1 MEFHKPKLIIIAGPN
16 GSGKTSLT
24 SQILKHEWI
33 ENCIY
38 INPDN
43 IAEEKFDGW
52 NDLNSVLKAAQFA
65 QELREKCVVN
75 QESFIFETVLSANDK
90 IEFIKK
96 AKSSGYFIR
105 LFFVGT
111 NHPSINASRIVSR
124 VLEGGHDVPI
134 TKIIS
139 RYSKSIA
146 SCVALAQIVNRLYI
160 YDNSEDFV
168 QPKLLFRT
176 KNGVVEKF
184 YSKINPWAQPIFES
198 CH

>member
-75 QESFIFETVLSANDK
+75 QESFIFETVLSAN
-90 IEFIKK
+90 
-96 AKSSGYFIR
+96 
-105 LFFVGT
+105 
-111 NHPSINASRIVSR
+111 H
-124 VLEGGHDVPI
+124 
-134 TKIIS
+134 
-139 RYSKSIA
+139 
-146 SCVALAQIVNRLYI
+146 
-160 YDNSEDFV
+160 
-168 QPKLLFRT
+168 
-176 KNGVVEKF
+176 KNNN
-184 YSKINPWAQPIFES
+184 Y
-198 CH
+198 